1 MSLRAGIVGGG
12 MIAAVHAA
20 AIRAAGHEVVGVA
33 TRTSSGGEAAAGKLR
48 ARPFRDAHELIESDE
63 VDVVHVCTPNGSHA
77 EYVTRAAHLGKRIV
91 CEKPLA
97 VDLAEAQQLNDLA
110 GSTGV
115 QTAVPFV
122 YRYYAAV
129 REMRARIA
137 AGPQPLLVRGS
148 YLQDWLVDSREWN
161 WRVNDTQGGASR
173 AFADIGVHLCD
184 FIEFV
189 IGDRISRV
197 VANTARAYPERNGA
211 PVRTEDIASLLVQ
224 TEAGVTGTLTVSQVS
239 HGHKNHL
246 FVSVDTEDASYG
258 FDQEDPEKLTVGTA
272 AGITTEHRAT
282 AAFESAEAARVSFL
296 PSGHPQGY
304 QDAFNAFMSDAY
316 ATFEGQTV
324 DALPDFADGLRAA
337 LLTEAVLASA
347 RTGAWS
353 DVAGIAHA
361 SKAVA

>member
-20 AIRAAGHEVVGVA
+20 AIRAAGHELVGVA
-33 TRTSSGGEAAAGKLR
+33 TRSSSGSEAAAGRLR
-48 ARPFRDAHELIESDE
+48 ARPFRDAYELIDSDE

-77 EYVTRAAHLGKRIV
+77 AYVTRAAHAGKKIV

-97 VDLAEAQQLNDLA
+97 VDLVEAQQLNDLA
-110 GSTGV
+110 VSARV
-115 QTAVPFV
+115 PTAVPFV
-122 YRYYAAV
+122 YRYYAAA
-129 REMRARIA
+129 REMRARLA
-137 AGPQPLLVRGS
+137 AGPRPLLVRGS

-184 FIEFV
+184 FVEFV
-189 IGDRISRV
+189 TGDRISRV
-197 VANTARAYPERNGA
+197 VANTVRAYPERNGA

-224 TEAGVTGTLTVSQVS
+224 TDGGVTGTLTVSQVS

-246 FVSVDTEDASYG
+246 FVSVDTEAASYG

-282 AAFESAEAARVSFL
+282 AAFQSAYAAHVSFL
-296 PSGHPQGY
+296 PAGHPQGY
-304 QDAFNAFMSDAY
+304 QDAFNAFIRDAY
-316 ATFEGQTV
+316 ASFEGREV
-324 DALPDFADGLRAA
+324 EALPNFADGLRAA
-337 LLTEAVLASA
+337 RLTEAVLESA
-347 RTGAWS
+347 KIGAWA
-353 DVAGIAHA
+353 DVARSPRATE
-361 SKAVA
+361 AVA